1 MSFSVSFRKIPV
13 AHSKLLVSHD
23 ELPVAHGG
31 LPVAHGKLPGKKLQ
45 ILVRFCDVFGT
56 IP

>member
-1 MSFSVSFRKIPV
+1 MSFSVSFRKLPV
-13 AHSKLLVSHD
+13 AHGKLLVSHD

-45 ILVRFCDVFGT
+45 ILVRFCDVFGK